1 MARAQPKVRA
11 ARPAPTPAD
20 RSATSP
26 DQGMQQ
32 AMALNAQWA
41 RDALAASLLHTQ
53 GLFNLLQTL
62 QQAQARALHDASA
75 DIERAIEALQAAD
88 DAPALAEVPGRFFR
102 SQWQHSLENVGS
114 TAGRLMEIETAWLQQ
129 AQAQA
134 SRQLAAISSAGNGQ
148 AAPLAV
154 PVQQG
159 NGADEAAEAWAQ
171 WVEQWQRGVNDMS
184 RAWSEAVRS
193 AQPRS

>member
-1 MARAQPKVRA
+1 MARAQPKARV
-11 ARPAPTPAD
+11 ARPAPASFDRPA
-20 RSATSP
+20 STP
-26 DQGMQQ
+26 DQGVQQ

-75 DIERAIEALQAAD
+75 DIERAIEALQAAE
-88 DAPALAEVPGRFFR
+88 DAPALAEVPRRFLS

-134 SRQLAAISSAGNGQ
+134 SRQLAAVAAGGNVQ
-148 AAPLAV
+148 AAAADAP
-154 PVQQG
+154 QMQG
-159 NGADEAAEAWAQ
+159 NGADDAAQAWAR
-171 WVEQWQRGVNDMS
+171 WVEQWQRGVNEMS
-184 RAWSEAVRS
+184 RAWSDAVRS

>member
-1 MARAQPKVRA
+1 MARAQPKARA
-11 ARPAPTPAD
+11 ARPAPVSVERAASD
-20 RSATSP
+20 P
-26 DQGMQQ
+26 DQGLQQ

-75 DIERAIEALQAAD
+75 DIERAIEALRAAE
-88 DAPALAEVPGRFFR
+88 DAPALAEVPGRFIS

-134 SRQLAAISSAGNGQ
+134 SRQLAAVAAAGNGQ
-148 AAPLAV
+148 ATMAAAPV
-154 PVQQG
+154 MQG
-159 NGADEAAEAWAQ
+159 NGADEAALAWAQ

-184 RAWSEAVRS
+184 RAWSEAVRA
-193 AQPRS
+193 AQPRA